1 MSSERFKM
9 LHTQACISS
18 ILGDMTQP
26 KKQTQLE
33 SNKDSMVGSLSLD
46 ESMIAGIMVAIKEVK
61 FHDLSSVIN

>member
-9 LHTQACISS
+9 LHTQACTSS

>member
-1 MSSERFKM
+1 M
-9 LHTQACISS
+9 LHTQACTSS
-18 ILGDMTQP
+18 IFGDMTQP

-61 FHDLSSVIN
+61 IHDLSSVIN